1 MGRQRDSVRL
11 AAPPL
16 ETLIPTFGKI
26 SQPFGMMNKSFDL
39 AI

>member
-16 ETLIPTFGKI
+16 ETPIPTFGKF
-26 SQPFGMMNKSFDL
+26 SQPFGMLNKSFDL